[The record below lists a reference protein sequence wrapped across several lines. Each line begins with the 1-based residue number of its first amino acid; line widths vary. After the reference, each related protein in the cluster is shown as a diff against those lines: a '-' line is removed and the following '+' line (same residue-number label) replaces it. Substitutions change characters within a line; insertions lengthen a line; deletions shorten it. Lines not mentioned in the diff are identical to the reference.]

1 MSSKKISIIVPV
13 YNVEKYLDRCLNSI
27 VAQSLKEI
35 EIIIVNDCSP
45 DNSLKIIEKYMKKDE
60 RITLIN
66 KIKNEGLTSA
76 RNSGLEIA
84 QGKYILHIDGDDW
97 IEQEYLKDMYKTAE
111 KYKAD
116 IIVSNFYFDYENEK
130 LIYQS
135 DQYGVTGERIGNKN
149 AIENLCYG
157 SFPAIWNKLIK
168 KEIYIKNNIKFPS
181 GISIGEDLGTTVF
194 LFYYSQKIIKLKK
207 AYLHYIQNSNSLTK
221 KYKYTALTDIYFVLN
236 KIEDFFRD
244 KNYDSFIKNIK
255 FIHLTTWIFK
265 IEPKYK
271 DESYKKILSE

>member
-111 KYKAD
+111 N
-116 IIVSNFYFDYENEK
+116 IK
-130 LIYQS
+130 LI
-135 DQYGVTGERIGNKN
+135 
-149 AIENLCYG
+149 
-157 SFPAIWNKLIK
+157 
-168 KEIYIKNNIKFPS
+168 
-181 GISIGEDLGTTVF
+181 
-194 LFYYSQKIIKLKK
+194 
-207 AYLHYIQNSNSLTK
+207 
-221 KYKYTALTDIYFVLN
+221 
-236 KIEDFFRD
+236 
-244 KNYDSFIKNIK
+244 
-255 FIHLTTWIFK
+255 
-265 IEPKYK
+265 
-271 DESYKKILSE
+271 